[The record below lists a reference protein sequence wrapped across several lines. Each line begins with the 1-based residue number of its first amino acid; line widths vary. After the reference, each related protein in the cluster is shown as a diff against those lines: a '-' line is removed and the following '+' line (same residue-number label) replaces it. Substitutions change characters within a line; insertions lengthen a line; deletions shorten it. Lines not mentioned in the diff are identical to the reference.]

1 MPKSIL
7 CADKNTTSEGKKN
20 TPMTGFPI
28 VAATEKGYS
37 IMKKNT
43 PMTGFPPPIRTQN
56 QTKKRTAI
64 RYSGSP
70 YVEVYLIRSKRLSEA
85 NRSFSAEKPERY

>member
-1 MPKSIL
+1 MSNPHFDRNIHPVNMPKSIL
-7 CADKNTTSEGKKN
+7 YAAKNTTSEGKKN
-20 TPMTGFPI
+20 TPMTGFPPH
-28 VAATEKGYS
+28 S
-37 IMKKNT
+37 NT
-43 PMTGFPPPIRTQN
+43 KSN
-56 QTKKRTAI
+56 EKRTAI

>member
-1 MPKSIL
+1 MRNPHFDRNIHPANMPKSIL
-7 CADKNTTSEGKKN
+7 YAAKNTTSEGKKN
-20 TPMTGFPI
+20 SDDGLPLPPH
-28 VAATEKGYS
+28 S
-37 IMKKNT
+37 NT
-43 PMTGFPPPIRTQN
+43 KSNG
-56 QTKKRTAI
+56 KRTAI

>member
-1 MPKSIL
+1 MRNPHFDRNIHPVNMPKSIL
-7 CADKNTTSEGKKN
+7 CADKNTTSEGKKKHSDD
-20 TPMTGFPI
+20 GL
-28 VAATEKGYS
+28 
-37 IMKKNT
+37 
-43 PMTGFPPPIRTQN
+43 PPPIRTQN

>member
-1 MPKSIL
+1 MRNPHFDRNIHPANMPKSIL
-7 CADKNTTSEGKKN
+7 YAAKNTTSEGKKKHSDDGLPPHPN
-20 TPMTGFPI
+20 T
-28 VAATEKGYS
+28 ES
-37 IMKKNT
+37 NE
-43 PMTGFPPPIRTQN
+43 
-56 QTKKRTAI
+56 KRTAI

>member
-1 MPKSIL
+1 MRNPHFDRNIHPANMPKSIL
-7 CADKNTTSEGKKN
+7 GADKNTTSEGKKN
-20 TPMTGFPI
+20 TPMTGF
-28 VAATEKGYS
+28 
-37 IMKKNT
+37 
-43 PMTGFPPPIRTQN
+43 PPIRTQN

-85 NRSFSAEKPERY
+85 NRSFSAKKPERY